1 MPFDSH
7 SDLAVLR
14 EQVEQLAREN
24 QELREMLVHGGA
36 PVRASSE
43 SLQVRAAAHRVGLTP
58 EELRRRR
65 WKARVIGVLLLAGG
79 IGVGI
84 SAARLVMW
92 DVADGYR
99 EGRDDGRRGRVETP
113 AVRPAGTRVI
123 IVPAPPVPP
132 VPPAPI
138 APRIAP

>member
-1 MPFDSH
+1 MAFDSH

-24 QELREMLVHGGA
+24 QELREMLVHGGL
-36 PVRASSE
+36 PGRMSSE

-58 EELRRRR
+58 DELRRRR
-65 WKARVIGVLLLAGG
+65 WKARVIGALLLAGG
-79 IGVGI
+79 IGFGI

-92 DVADGYR
+92 DVADGFR
-99 EGRDDGRRGRVETP
+99 DGRNDGRHGRVEEP

-123 IVPAPPVPP
+123 FVPAPPVPP
-132 VPPAPI
+132 VPPAPP
-138 APRIAP
+138 APRTAP